1 MSSTRTQHVT
11 WRDTAGCRPQLF
23 TTRCRVLL
31 LGVFAAQSDVINTS
45 NVATLSEKT
54 QQKWSNPRW
63 RSRLIVMWIYW
74 KIICWND
81 HYITGLTQKEQEH
94 LWTTQP
100 GYLSLKLQVWV
111 RAALFGSYWVS
122 GFWQNALLVITG
134 WHKEECVK
142 WCLQPSR
149 RLAEGPP
156 NDGVCV
162 DDDHDRDEIRGAG
175 WRQSGNDGASF
186 WHSIAQDV

>member
-1 MSSTRTQHVT
+1 MQRAAHVKHT
-11 WRDTAGCRPQLF
+11 NAARDLWSDTAGCRPQSF
-23 TTRCRVLL
+23 TTRLRVLL
-31 LGVFAAQSDVINTS
+31 LGVFAAQSDVINAS
-45 NVATLSEKT
+45 NVATLSEKS
-54 QQKWSNPRW
+54 QQSDNPWGKWSNPRW

-81 HYITGLTQKEQEH
+81 HYITGLTLKEQEH

-111 RAALFGSYWVS
+111 RAALFGSYYVS

-149 RLAEGPP
+149 RLAEGLLLSVLT
-156 NDGVCV
+156 DAKWWRVC
-162 DDDHDRDEIRGAG
+162 R
-175 WRQSGNDGASF
+175 WRPRPWWD
-186 WHSIAQDV
+186 